1 MCSSLGRHQIYI
13 LWTYA
18 WLSALLRSCLG
29 EPELQ
34 RLGDAGQLSHLH
46 TAQHREHTFLGSR
59 KAAAGPLT
67 PAGHVAGQKN
77 WEWAQENGTILD

>member
-1 MCSSLGRHQIYI
+1 MEDDAVFVVQG
-13 LWTYA
+13 
-18 WLSALLRSCLG
+18 ALLRSCLG